1 MSATT
6 TTGGGAVRLPDLVDS
21 RRTGRF
27 QAGTVLLCGLVMF
40 LDGFDTQAINYMAPA
55 ISADWGL
62 EKADLGPI
70 FSAALVGL
78 MIGYL
83 LVAPLSDRFGHKR
96 LVLGGV
102 LLFALST
109 LASVWAQNEAQ
120 LLVMRLV
127 TGIGLGAATPSTIAL
142 TAEYSPKKVRASFVL
157 AIYCG
162 FSLGFV
168 AANYVADWLIPVHGW
183 RSVFLV
189 GALAPLLLTVI
200 LVWRLPESLNFLV
213 RRDRHAAAY
222 ALCRKIDRDLPVVD
236 APRVETVS
244 EMQGEKVKLREVV
257 GGGQLVGT
265 ILLWL
270 VFAINLAMFYGLQS
284 WMPTILTEHGY
295 SSATLATA
303 ASMTTIGGIAI
314 AFVVGPA
321 MDRLGAFGALST
333 LYFVGCGFLTIM
345 SLALG
350 APVWVLLIAIFLTGC
365 SVSGGQKSVIALA
378 AVFYPVEV
386 RSTGV
391 GWALGVGRVG
401 GIVGPM
407 IVGAMLV
414 GGWTAEQFFLTMA
427 VPSALCGALV
437 LYLGVRAKARTKAQ
451 MSAATAAT

>member
-6 TTGGGAVRLPDLVDS
+6 STGAVDVRIPELIDS

-83 LVAPLSDRFGHKR
+83 LVAPLSDKFGHKR

-109 LASVWAQNEAQ
+109 LASVWVQTEAQ
-120 LLVMRLV
+120 LLVLRLV

-168 AANYVADWLIPVHGW
+168 AANYVSDWLIPAHGW

-189 GALAPLLLTVI
+189 GAAAPLLLTLI
-200 LVWRLPESLNFLV
+200 LAWRLPESLSFLV
-213 RRDRHAAAY
+213 RHERHAAAY
-222 ALCRKIDRDLPVVD
+222 ALCRKIDRGLPAKQ
-236 APRVETVS
+236 APRVETES
-244 EMQGEKVKLREVV
+244 EARGKRVRLRDVV
-257 GGGQLVGT
+257 GGGQLLGT
-265 ILLWL
+265 LLLWL
-270 VFAINLAMFYGLQS
+270 VFATNLAMFYGLQS
-284 WMPTILTEHGY
+284 WMPTILTEQGY
-295 SSATLATA
+295 SSSTLATA

-314 AFVVGPA
+314 AFVIGPA

-333 LYFVGCGFLTIM
+333 LYFVGCGFLTVM
-345 SLALG
+345 SLTLG
-350 APVWVLLIAIFLTGC
+350 APVWVLLIAIFLIGC

-391 GWALGVGRVG
+391 GWALGIGRIG
-401 GIVGPM
+401 GILGPM
-407 IVGAMLV
+407 LVGAMLA
-414 GGWTAEQFFLTMA
+414 GGWSAEQFFLTMA

-437 LYLGVRAKARTKAQ
+437 LYLGVRAKAKAKDPA
-451 MSAATAAT
+451 STEAAA